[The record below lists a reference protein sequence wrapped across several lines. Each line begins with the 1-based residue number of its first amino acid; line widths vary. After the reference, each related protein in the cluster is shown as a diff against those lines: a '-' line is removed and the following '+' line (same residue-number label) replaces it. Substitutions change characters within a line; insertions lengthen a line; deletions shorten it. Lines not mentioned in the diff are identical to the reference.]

1 MLHAAA
7 SNKNK
12 NKLPCARYPL
22 PPTVVPD
29 LSKFKP
35 RMASLAFEYPEAAMR
50 DWTGRD
56 AVHHPGRWMMG
67 ANRDYTLYECVPLP
81 IVWEQLARP
90 CTCSPSCEES
100 EQRKCTGTLE
110 LYRAG
115 AHDGKH
121 FDVYV
126 LNKYS
131 YAFEEAHPR
140 SQALVVVNE
149 VGLSNMSPEA
159 CEAGGIHVQVVRLL
173 VDAAEGSSEQP
184 TGMYARFHSTEQ
196 LFQLA
201 KAAALHRLSRGAFE
215 YTPVFD
221 AIMAAPT
228 PRAAQVATG
237 AAARLIPA
245 AVFEAHGAA
254 WADASAETMRL
265 TLMTAAVGCPVF
277 YERLAGLVRAIA
289 KRMACHDDAGAGI
302 AVREMRD
309 AKDTVWGCGRG
320 AEEFRTAALAAAAAG
335 TLDDLHGGELSCAPG
350 ARNLYG
356 LAMAA
361 VLEAVAAHCDDE
373 ERGYWAFAAA
383 ARASGSV
390 LELAVVA

>member
-1 MLHAAA
+1 MMLHA
-7 SNKNK
+7 SSSK
-12 NKLPCARYPL
+12 KLPCARYPL
-22 PPTVVPD
+22 RPTTVVPD

-50 DWTGRD
+50 DWNGRD
-56 AVHHPGRWMMG
+56 AVHHPGRWMA

-81 IVWEQLARP
+81 IV
-90 CTCSPSCEES
+90 SSNEE
-100 EQRKCTGTLE
+100 EGECTGTLE

-115 AHDGKH
+115 GHEGKH
-121 FDVYV
+121 FDVYM
-126 LNKYS
+126 LNKY
-131 YAFEEAHPR
+131 YHHTKDEEVKPR
-140 SQALVVVNE
+140 SQALVAVNE
-149 VGLSNMSPEA
+149 VGLSNMSPEI
-159 CEAGGIHVQVVRLL
+159 CEAGGIHVQVVVRSTE
-173 VDAAEGSSEQP
+173 DDSEQP

-201 KAAALHRLSRGAFE
+201 KAATLHRLSLGAFE

-237 AAARLIPA
+237 AAAGLIPA
-245 AVFEAHGAA
+245 SVFEAHGAA
-254 WADASAETMRL
+254 WGEASAETMRL
-265 TLMTAAVGCPVF
+265 TLMTAAVGCPIF

-289 KRMACHDDAGAGI
+289 KRTAGARGTCAEMVGAGVI

-309 AKDTVWGCGRG
+309 AKDKVWGCGRG
-320 AEEFRTAALAAAAAG
+320 TEEFRTAVLVAAAAG
-335 TLDDLHGGELSCAPG
+335 TLTDLHTCAPE

-356 LAMAA
+356 VAMAS
-361 VLEAVAAHCDDE
+361 VLEAVAAHCDDA

-383 ARASGSV
+383 ARGSGSV
-390 LELAVVA
+390 LELAVVT